1 MPAPGKMSSASMK
14 ALPTMPKMSVVPCAT
29 SVSTKASLD
38 VILVGVVLHA
48 GAPSSS
54 LRRALV
60 EKSRA
65 READPREA
73 LTSRRLGKRQA
84 LVVVIAAVV
93 AVIMRED
100 LGRAAICTTATVILG
115 DRQPVLPEITRIGAR
130 DLHRAQQRSVRDR
143 NHRSCDVMWKC
154 TGKTQ
159 VIVHQPAG

>member
-73 LTSRRLGKRQA
+73 LTSRRLGKRPRVVVILLVQIYPIRGQH
-84 LVVVIAAVV
+84 LVVVVLVMVV
-93 AVIMRED
+93 VVVVVMVVVLVMREP
-100 LGRAAICTTATVILG
+100 LGRAAICSMG
-115 DRQPVLPEITRIGAR
+115 DRQLVLPEITRIGEREICSRRVAR
-130 DLHRAQQRSVRDR
+130 
-143 NHRSCDVMWKC
+143 
-154 TGKTQ
+154 
-159 VIVHQPAG
+159 